1 MTEEDMLAD
10 IINRTLAE
18 GRLPTLQSLEGWHGL
33 DFMSAKRLR
42 GKAVEMLTDGSF
54 EELVRSNFLKSA
66 KIVE

>member
-10 IINRTLAE
+10 IINRTLADS
-18 GRLPTLQSLEGWHGL
+18 RLPALQSLEGWHGL

-42 GKAVEMLTDGSF
+42 RKAVEMLNDGSF
-54 EELVRSNFLKSA
+54 EELVRSNFLKNG